1 MFLEMQDF
9 HSRNTCPL
17 TTNYYVPFLIGIFP
31 IDREKTFNRLPA
43 LKSSLSITNRAI
55 LVVIISLSLL
65 NTSLLILEIIG
76 VKPWSPA
83 ESPYNHSHPLPLEI
97 SIPAF
102 LQTNSPIT
110 TPICWATVVGAWI
123 WSTRKTKAQWA
134 RLGIDKDLF
143 KLLTQ
148 MKGSTTRTLLLK
160 SLSVPKDR
168 SQLAKDLSLDWST
181 IDYQIE
187 VLLKHKL
194 VTEKSNYGQVR
205 VYELS
210 PLGMTLLKVL
220 EDFESASNRSKTTL

>member
-1 MFLEMQDF
+1 M
-9 HSRNTCPL
+9 
-17 TTNYYVPFLIGIFP
+17 
-31 IDREKTFNRLPA
+31 
-43 LKSSLSITNRAI
+43 SLASKII
-55 LVVIISLSLL
+55 LFVVVSLSLL

-83 ESPYNHSHPLPLEI
+83 EFPYNPSHPLPLRI
-97 SIPAF
+97 AIPGF
-102 LQTNSPIT
+102 LQGNSPIT
-110 TPICWATVVGAWI
+110 TPVCWAALVGAWI
-123 WSTRKTKAQWA
+123 WSSRKTKAQWA
-134 RLGIDKDLF
+134 KLGIDKDLF

-148 MKGSTTRTLLLK
+148 MKGSATRTSLLK

-194 VTEKSNYGQVR
+194 VSEKSNYGQVR

-210 PLGMTLLKVL
+210 PLGLTLLKVM
-220 EDFESASNRSKTTL
+220 EDFERASN